1 MLTRLSMVSS
11 CTMPGAMRSARR
23 GGMIHTPSAV
33 RTRITPSL
41 AYSSCTHGWLWAS
54 TSSPCCTS
62 DGTAVTLRG
71 SVRNFW
77 R

>member
-1 MLTRLSMVSS
+1 
-11 CTMPGAMRSARR
+11 
-23 GGMIHTPSAV
+23 MIHTPSAV

-41 AYSSCTHGWLWAS
+41 AYSSCTHGWLCAS

-62 DGTAVTLRG
+62 DGMAVTLRG